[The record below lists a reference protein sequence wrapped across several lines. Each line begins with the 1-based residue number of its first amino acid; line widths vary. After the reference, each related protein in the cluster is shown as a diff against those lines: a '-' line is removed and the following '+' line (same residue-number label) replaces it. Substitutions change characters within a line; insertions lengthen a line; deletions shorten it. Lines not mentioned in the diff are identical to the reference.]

1 MEDLY
6 PFGDRLLPLLSPE
19 YSFVFNFLTFLY
31 NHLTYYSK
39 DFFKKIEIFCYFFR
53 NDSRSCKTEETRY
66 TKRARPVPQ
75 ISPRPGLA
83 LRLY

>member
-19 YSFVFNFLTFLY
+19 YSSVFNFLTFLY

-39 DFFKKIEIFCYFFR
+39 DFFKKIEIFCNFF
-53 NDSRSCKTEETRY
+53 
-66 TKRARPVPQ
+66 VM
-75 ISPRPGLA
+75 IPGHA
-83 LRLY
+83 KQKKHGT